1 MKAYRTSAALT
12 KGASPDDRTDRRT
25 FLQAAASAGCG
36 GLLAAHELSAAQRPA
51 TTKPPLLGVNLA
63 HVHYWTS
70 ERPFQNLFLTASKPV
85 SLKNGGKWGDG
96 DPLQLDANGWIEK
109 FPPNHHAAYVIDLKP
124 GHPKTTYELTYDGPP
139 NALRFADSR
148 ETTVRKGQPDQ
159 RLLIE
164 QYAPVSN
171 VVLTES
177 GTKVTQT
184 FAEPFLERCRK
195 FRVLR
200 MMNWGLT
207 CVDREVRWDARTTPQ
222 FCSQAEREVA
232 LEYMVEL
239 CNLTDSTLWYCVHHR
254 ADDDYVRN
262 TARRI
267 KELRKGKEPIYL
279 EHSNE
284 VWNAAF
290 RQFHY
295 CQETSGGD
303 WLGYHIRRTAEIAR
317 IFRKEGVEVISVL
330 GMQSVAID
338 RDKYIAQMAFPD
350 DIDATAIAPYF
361 GGDVA
366 RKPETHAAVRAA
378 GVEGVLEACAKSIEG
393 LRTEIR
399 GHRELAD
406 RLGLQVVAYEG
417 GQHLAPL
424 GRALDDPAIVNLFVA
439 ANQHPD
445 MYQLYKDYLRLWD
458 EETDSSLMCLFES
471 VSECSKWGC
480 WGLLEYEGQDPARA
494 HKYRA
499 VLDYLAENQK
509 KA

>member
-12 KGASPDDRTDRRT
+12 KGAHDAKSADRRT
-25 FLQAAASAGCG
+25 FLQACVAAGCG
-36 GLLAAHELSAAQRPA
+36 SLLTAKDLSAAPNS
-51 TTKPPLLGVNLA
+51 KKSPPTLGVNLA
-63 HVHYWTS
+63 YVRYWTS

-85 SLKNGGKWGDG
+85 SLRNGGKWGDG
-96 DPLQLDANGWIEK
+96 DPLEIDEKGWIRK
-109 FPPNHHAAYVIDLKP
+109 LPPNHHATYVIDLKP

-139 NALRFADSR
+139 NALRFADSHGP
-148 ETTVRKGQPDQ
+148 TVRKNLPEQ

-171 VVLTES
+171 IVLKE
-177 GTKVTQT
+177 KDAPVTAT

-207 CVDREVRWDARTTPQ
+207 CDDREIRWDTRTTPE
-222 FCSQAEREVA
+222 FCSQSEREVA

-239 CNLTDSTLWYCVHHR
+239 CNLTNSTMWYCVHHR
-254 ADDDYVRN
+254 ADDAYVRN

-267 KELRKGKEPIYL
+267 KELKKGKEPIYL

-330 GMQSVAID
+330 GMQSVAVD
-338 RDKYIAQMAFPD
+338 RDKYIAQQKFPE
-350 DIDATAIAPYF
+350 DINATAIAPYF

-366 RKPETHAAVRAA
+366 RKPESHASVKA
-378 GVEGVLEACAKSIEG
+378 GGVDGILEACAKSIEG

-406 RLGLQVVAYEG
+406 RLGGLQVVAYEG

-424 GRALDDPAIVNLFVA
+424 GRALDDPAIVNLFIA

-471 VSECSKWGC
+471 VSGSDKWGC
-480 WGLLEYEGQDPARA
+480 WGLQEYEGQDPARA

-499 VLDYLAENQK
+499 VLDYVAERTS